1 MQIEYVSEYERFG
14 KKLVTEFSRD
24 ISGCPLFF
32 LFFKFYRRSLCASK
46 PSFCSVFNPLAP
58 LLSREFVPK
67 QRHKESR
74 RNY

>member
-32 LFFKFYRRSLCASK
+32 VFFFKFHRQSLCASK
-46 PSFCSVFNPLAP
+46 PSFYSGFNPLAP
-58 LLSREFVPK
+58 LLPRVRCETTT
-67 QRHKESR
+67 
-74 RNY
+74 